1 MQSNFSS
8 SCFVLKMRTM
18 LLNCIDTSVAADQH
32 AKVKSSKSWKKNYS
46 FSMGSLHDIYQAELN
61 FWLEHS
67 TLWKNIPL
75 QSQVK
80 LYLLT
85 FMDITTYCCYIL
97 CIMPLRIQTIEEFSG
112 FNTTDIYNSLLQKIK
127 LIIVGRQ
134 EFIYCIHCKY
144 IRCKNYTF

>member
-1 MQSNFSS
+1 
-8 SCFVLKMRTM
+8 
-18 LLNCIDTSVAADQH
+18 
-32 AKVKSSKSWKKNYS
+32 
-46 FSMGSLHDIYQAELN
+46 MGSLHDIYQAELN

-97 CIMPLRIQTIEEFSG
+97 CILPLRIQAIVEFSD
-112 FNTTDIYNSLLQKIK
+112 FNQK
-127 LIIVGRQ
+127 V
-134 EFIYCIHCKY
+134 
-144 IRCKNYTF
+144 

>member
-1 MQSNFSS
+1 
-8 SCFVLKMRTM
+8 
-18 LLNCIDTSVAADQH
+18 
-32 AKVKSSKSWKKNYS
+32 
-46 FSMGSLHDIYQAELN
+46 MGSLHDIYQAELN

-112 FNTTDIYNSLLQKIK
+112 YNSLLQKMK
-127 LIIVGRQ
+127 LIIVERQ
-134 EFIYCIHCKY
+134 EFI
-144 IRCKNYTF
+144 